1 MVRPSDTMPPSA
13 TGSPK
18 NAPAHAA
25 MAELRVVRKA
35 RCYQQVAEQ
44 IERLILK
51 GVLKPGDC
59 LPPERD
65 LAQKFGVARSS
76 IRDAIRTLEMMGLL
90 EPRQGHGTV
99 VREVSADALVVPL
112 ASVLMRKR
120 EMIAELVDVR
130 RMIEPALAARAA
142 LNASEEELAQ
152 LADILERQ
160 ERKMRR
166 GESTID
172 EDSEFHYAIALAAR
186 NSVVLKVVDLL
197 MDLLRE
203 SRTRSL
209 QVPGRLERSVAGHR
223 RILRA
228 LQRRDPNAAEAAV
241 RKHLKEIEEI
251 VLRQL

>member
-1 MVRPSDTMPPSA
+1 MVEVR
-13 TGSPK
+13 
-18 NAPAHAA
+18 
-25 MAELRVVRKA
+25 EVRKA
-35 RCYQQVAEQ
+35 RRYEQVAEQ

-51 GVLKPGDC
+51 GVLKPGDR

-65 LAQKFGVARSS
+65 LAAKFGVARSS
-76 IRDAIRTLEMMGLL
+76 IRDAIRTLEVMGILD
-90 EPRQGHGTV
+90 PRQGHGTV

-130 RMIEPALAARAA
+130 RMIEPPLAARAA
-142 LNASEEELAQ
+142 VNATEEELAH
-152 LADILERQ
+152 LEDILDRQ
-160 ERKMRR
+160 GQKMRR
-166 GESTID
+166 GEPSID

-186 NSVVLKVVDLL
+186 NSVVLQVLDLL

-203 SRTRSL
+203 SRARSL
-209 QVPGRLERSVAGHR
+209 QVPGRPERSYQGHR

-228 LQRRDPNAAEAAV
+228 IQRRDPDGAEAAV
-241 RKHLKEIEEI
+241 RKHLKEIEDI